1 MPTVSCPFALIIK
14 NYFNEHKA
22 YFNLNC
28 KEVYRLQED
37 INIKYTRSIV
47 VQIEENTVFPRV
59 VAHWNALPESVID
72 VTSVNSFKNRLNN
85 HWKNIEIKFVPDFYG
100 PEARISRNDNVMDLR
115 GQS

>member
-1 MPTVSCPFALIIK
+1 MTTVSCPFALIIK

-59 VAHWNALPESVID
+59 VAHWNALPESVIEA
-72 VTSVNSFKNRLNN
+72 TRVNSFKNRLNN
-85 HWKNIEIKFVPDFYG
+85 HKFVPDFYE
-100 PEARISRNDNVMDLR
+100 PEAGISRNDNVMDLR